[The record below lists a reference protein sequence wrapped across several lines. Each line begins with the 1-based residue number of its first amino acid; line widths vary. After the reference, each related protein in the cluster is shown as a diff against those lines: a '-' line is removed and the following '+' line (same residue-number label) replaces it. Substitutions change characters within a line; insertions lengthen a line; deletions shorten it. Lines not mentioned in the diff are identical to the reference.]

1 MVKPYRIKHKASG
14 YFYQRYNGSN
24 LGKKGKVYMNNQ
36 SPITMCDNENFIRI
50 QIRHNTLAYKAL
62 RDMLS
67 KYAIGKDDECEWH
80 STSYR
85 VPKSEFEKEELQL
98 MKIENI
104 KFKAKRLDNNTWV
117 EGYFY
122 SECDNAY
129 IIENGQKESMLNLNI
144 TYQVDH
150 STVCQFTG
158 LKDCNGNEV
167 WEGDILL
174 DTIYGRLYTVMRSG
188 YGAFFIRKN
197 KSVNDDMYLF
207 ELIEED
213 KCIAFFEVIGNKF
226 DKEK

>member
-1 MVKPYRIKHKASG
+1 
-14 YFYQRYNGSN
+14 
-24 LGKKGKVYMNNQ
+24 
-36 SPITMCDNENFIRI
+36 
-50 QIRHNTLAYKAL
+50 
-62 RDMLS
+62 
-67 KYAIGKDDECEWH
+67 
-80 STSYR
+80 
-85 VPKSEFEKEELQL
+85 
-98 MKIENI
+98 MKIKNI
-104 KFKAKRLDNNTWV
+104 KFKAKRLDGKGWV
-117 EGYFY
+117 CGDLLHSY
-122 SECDNAY
+122 
-129 IIENGQKESMLNLNI
+129 ENGAIIVPIEGGGAFSVA
-144 TYQVDH
+144 T

-213 KCIAFFEVIGNKF
+213 KCIAFFEVVGNKF